1 MYTITVTPRFGDVDV
16 LGHINNTAPAI
27 WFEQARNPFF
37 RIFSPDLVISLDT
50 WPLIMAHTDFD
61 FVDEL
66 RFGHDIEIRTGISRI
81 GTKSFTIYHE
91 AWQQGKLCVKGNAV
105 IVYFDFNTRQS
116 RPIPEDKKQLLAE
129 HLWDIGSRE

>member
-1 MYTITVTPRFGDVDV
+1 MFTITVSPRFGDVDV

-37 RIFSPDLVISLDT
+37 RFFSPDLVISHNT

-66 RFGHDIEIRTGISRI
+66 FFGHDVEIRTYVSRI
-81 GTKSFTIYHE
+81 GTKSFTLYHE
-91 AWQQGKLCVKGNAV
+91 AWQREKMCVKGNAV
-105 IVYFDFNTRQS
+105 IVYYNFITRQS
-116 RPIPEDKKQLLAE
+116 EPVPDDKRRLLEA
-129 HLWDIGSRE
+129 HLL